1 MGFFSRVK
9 DAGGY
14 VINLRVTKWMAL
26 DQVKG
31 SYTQL
36 AKITRSIFNPEQAER
51 TETFEQ
57 ALQRLQLTQAE
68 IDQRQIEFTRLMI
81 IYILVA
87 AGIFAYSVWIA
98 YAFKNIYGFFMGFSI
113 TIYGLSLAF
122 KYHFWVYQIKHRK
135 LGCTLREWFLDIR

>member
-36 AKITRSIFNPEQAER
+36 ANITRSIFNPEQAER

-68 IDQRQIEFTRLMI
+68 IDQRQIEFMVFLWDLVSRSMDYLWRLNI
-81 IYILVA
+81 IFGFIK
-87 AGIFAYSVWIA
+87 S
-98 YAFKNIYGFFMGFSI
+98 NIES
-113 TIYGLSLAF
+113 
-122 KYHFWVYQIKHRK
+122 
-135 LGCTLREWFLDIR
+135 